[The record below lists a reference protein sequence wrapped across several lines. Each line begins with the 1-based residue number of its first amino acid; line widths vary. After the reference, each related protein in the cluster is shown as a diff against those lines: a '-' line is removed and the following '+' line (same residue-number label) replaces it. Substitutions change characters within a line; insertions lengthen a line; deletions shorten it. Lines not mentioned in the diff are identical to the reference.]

1 VADALQ
7 HDGLNDRATFER
19 RLSERFPAVADEF
32 TNIEHGILHL
42 EMAAFAR
49 ATCRAIEQDV
59 PGEVRAHFEFID
71 ELFSSA
77 TPDLE
82 NAIYVSYLENVF
94 LDRSG
99 DPYLSA
105 RGRLSPKL
113 QKALIELEEHWEQIE
128 KNYQERNPPK
138 TS

>member
-1 VADALQ
+1 LGVADPIQ
-7 HDGLNDRATFER
+7 HDGLNDQTTFEE
-19 RLSERFPAVADEF
+19 RLSERFPAIAEKI
-32 TNIEHGILHL
+32 TEHESGLLHP

-71 ELFSSA
+71 ELFSNA

-94 LDRSG
+94 LGRIA

-105 RGRLSPKL
+105 RGRLPPKL
-113 QKALIELEEHWEQIE
+113 QKALIELEAHWEQIE
-128 KNYQERNPPK
+128 KDYRERNPP
-138 TS
+138 

>member
-1 VADALQ
+1 MADPIQ
-7 HDGLNDRATFER
+7 HDGLNDQTTFEE
-19 RLSERFPAVADEF
+19 RLSERFPAIAEKI
-32 TNIEHGILHL
+32 TEHESGLLHL

-59 PGEVRAHFEFID
+59 PGEARAHFEFID
-71 ELFSSA
+71 ELFSNA

-94 LDRSG
+94 LGRIA

-105 RGRLSPKL
+105 RDRM
-113 QKALIELEEHWEQIE
+113 
-128 KNYQERNPPK
+128 
-138 TS
+138 